1 MISGYEYG
9 GRKMDRGYS
18 CSPIAYKN
26 TVILTL
32 GGQGQTL
39 IAFNQK
45 DGTIAWKNQ
54 TLDMSPSSPII
65 VNVDGQDQ
73 TDRVSRQSR
82 SWNRSEQRQL
92 TLESSARHR
101 MGTEHQHTGLGQR

>member
-1 MISGYEYG
+1 
-9 GRKMDRGYS
+9 MDRGYS
-18 CSPIAYKN
+18 CSPLAYKN
-26 TVILTL
+26 TIILTL

-45 DGTIAWKNQ
+45 DAIAWKNQ

-73 TDRVSRQSR
+73 LIAFLGKVV
-82 SWNRSEQRQL
+82 
-92 TLESSARHR
+92 A
-101 MGTEHQHTGLGQR
+101 GLDPNNGNLIWTHPHVTSGD